1 MGAKTVFNE
10 NYTSINLLKTFGCK
24 QMHKNPAESALG
36 IETFGER
43 KKYRRYIFVTPSCQC
58 LKLKQYYLVEGYDY
72 PKRWLDSY
80 ILHD

>member
-1 MGAKTVFNE
+1 MQVDT
-10 NYTSINLLKTFGCK
+10 
-24 QMHKNPAESALG
+24 AEKIQLNQLWG
-36 IETFGER
+36 IETFGEEE